1 MIKKTY
7 SFEKNGNINDVY
19 TIQNANGVEIDV
31 LTYGAHLIR
40 ISTPDK
46 NGNFDD
52 ILVGCKNPEDYYGQ
66 YPYFGATIGR
76 YGNRIGNARFVIDGK
91 EYQIDANEKGNA
103 LHGGANGQFNRAL
116 WNVET
121 TTDNSITLS
130 HVSPDGA
137 GGFPGEM
144 QVFVTFT
151 LTDENELRI
160 HYQATSNQDTHCN
173 LTNHAYFNLGGQ
185 NAETVLN
192 QKLMIK
198 SRKITPVDDA
208 LIPHGEFMDI
218 DGTPYSFYEG
228 KLIGKD
234 INSDAQFIK
243 QCSGYDF
250 NYCLEKAG
258 NGLEHF
264 AYVYDENSGRRM
276 DCYTTLPGVQLY
288 TACKTGGFKGKRDY
302 VHYCALCLETQRF
315 PNTPNCPQYPTTLL
329 KKGERYDETTV
340 YKFSVVK

>member
-7 SFEKNGNINDVY
+7 SFEKDGKQNDVY
-19 TIQNANGVEIDV
+19 TLSNKTGMEVDV
-31 LTYGAHLIR
+31 LTYGAHIVR

-52 ILVGCKNPEDYYGQ
+52 VLVGCKKPEDYYGQ

-76 YGNRIGNARFVIDGK
+76 YGNRIGNGKFTIDGV
-91 EYQIDANEKGNA
+91 EYQIDVNDNGNA
-103 LHGGANGQFNRAL
+103 LHGGANGQFNRAI
-116 WNVET
+116 WKVEK
-121 TTDNSITLS
+121 TTDQSIALS

-144 QVFVTFT
+144 KVLVTFT
-151 LTDENELRI
+151 LTDDNALTI
-160 HYQATSNQDTHCN
+160 DYKAVCDKDTHCN

-185 NAETVLN
+185 NAETVLE
-192 QKLMIK
+192 QELMLK
-198 SRKITPVDDA
+198 ARQMTPVDDK
-208 LIPHGEFMDI
+208 LIPHGEFMNI
-218 DGTPYSFYEG
+218 DGTPYSFYDG
-228 KLIGKD
+228 KLLGKD
-234 INSDAQFIK
+234 MFSDAPMIK
-243 QCSGYDF
+243 QCNGYDF
-250 NYCLEKAG
+250 NYCLEKTG
-258 NGLEHF
+258 DGLEHF
-264 AYVYDENSGRRM
+264 AYVYDEKSGRRM

-302 VHYCALCLETQRF
+302 VNHCALCLETQRF

-329 KKGERYDETTV
+329 KAGETYSETTV